1 MAQARRLRVT
11 IDILEQELYLLS
23 VGLNPGRTIMTEGE
37 KTVKIWTIGHSTRT
51 LDDFIDVLWHF
62 KIVLLDDVRSYPGS
76 RKNPQFNKEI
86 LSKSLP
92 QKGIEYRH
100 SKDLGGRRKSRVDS
114 KNLAWRNPMFR
125 GYADYMESEVFLKG
139 INDLM
144 EAAYEKRTVVMCSEL
159 LWWRCHRSMIADYL
173 KVNGFEVIHIFNKSK
188 VVRHPFT
195 SVAKV
200 VNGKIYYVKK

>member
-62 KIVLLDDVRSYPGS
+62 KIVLLVDVRSYPGS

-92 QKGIEYRH
+92 QKDRIQTFKRSGWKAQEQ
-100 SKDLGGRRKSRVDS
+100 GRFKEPGLEKS
-114 KNLAWRNPMFR
+114 MFR